1 MVYTLASNRRSKKVT
16 KMDLPIAYKP
26 KSLRPVERPDNGEVR
41 YGIAI
46 QNEPECFGFFH
57 GPFSNLE
64 DALEIVP
71 DYEHQKTN
79 KQICIFQLTGGD
91 GDKILYEWDKEKEL
105 WIKFSDDSIV
115 IGIRTRVHSVWMI
128 EFKSGR
134 KKLLILDKGF
144 SVEEVVQML
153 LDRGSRDF
161 IVGLMGVGEF
171 NLDSDC
177 PWDHFYMDDAR
188 RVNERMEIVL

>member
-1 MVYTLASNRRSKKVT
+1 MN
-16 KMDLPIAYKP
+16 DLPIIYKP
-26 KSLRPVERPDNGEVR
+26 TSLRKDGLRRRGEIPFEPK

-46 QNEPECFGFFH
+46 QNQPDSFGFFA
-57 GPFSNLE
+57 GPLPSLSE
-64 DALEIVP
+64 VLEIIP
-71 DYEHQKTN
+71 DNEYRKEN
-79 KQICIFQLTGGD
+79 KPIRIFELSTHD
-91 GDKILYEWDKEKEL
+91 DKILYEWNEEKES
-105 WIKFSDDSIV
+105 WVKFDDENIV
-115 IGIRTRVHSVWMI
+115 VSIRTRVHSVWMV

-134 KKLLILDKGF
+134 KKLLVLDKGF

-188 RVNERMEIVL
+188 RVNERMEIIL